1 MDDEILEQPKASSKP
16 LSDFNDLHVSEGLD
30 VVREQIES
38 GISSQLSQVEISPH
52 PFSNASQDLGKG
64 SNFEQ
69 NLSDISLGNSPAN
82 DFSLEQYTEDDLIEH
97 ENQIIGEPKA
107 KGQGEI
113 IDFERPD
120 FTLEKCLARFMLV
133 EHKTDVWDSFK
144 KKSIKA
150 TAFTKMV
157 GKNVANKWQ
166 SHINRKMI
174 EAEAIKAEND
184 KQGADEVTDL
194 IKRYV
199 HLESTLESWDRLH
212 RERVKN
218 ITIKEAYPNQYD
230 IWFKSPHR
238 QMIHSRD
245 LVFDPTNSTKENQIN
260 KFTGLEVEALA
271 DPDMPDALLSLGDAY
286 KKCQSFVDLLR
297 HLCEGEKLAFNWLI
311 RWLAYPLQHKGAKM
325 ATSILMHGNIHG
337 AGKSLFF
344 GGIMEKV
351 YTKYHKTL
359 DQRDLESQY
368 NDWADEVLFLL
379 FEEISNNKTKH
390 GMMGFIK
397 HLITGSKLSIHQK
410 FMSSM
415 QQANH
420 MNTVFL
426 SNHTQP
432 LPIEEND
439 RRFLVLYPKS
449 IVPQNLLDQV
459 VADLES
465 KEIVEAF
472 YTSLLQIDLTGF
484 NAHTKP
490 PMTKAK
496 QEIIAYTRP
505 GYDTFITQWIAED
518 TDYPYCTC
526 TTMQLYDAYQ
536 KWSKQTNEHV
546 VSLKRFMGEAKKY
559 GIVSTEKQEHWRK
572 PSEMIKARQ
581 TKVIIVGQIP
591 EMMPDPRTKE
601 MKPTIKMDWLGTD
614 IEKFDNALKG
624 DNNDGVP
631 YPKYQ

>member
-1 MDDEILEQPKASSKP
+1 MSEEEILEQPQSASHP
-16 LSDFNDLHVSEGLD
+16 SDFNDLHVLLGIEA
-30 VVREQIES
+30 VREQIES
-38 GISSQLSQVEISPH
+38 GIDSQYSAFGVPPH
-52 PFSNASQDLGKG
+52 PLEMAGQGLGQFSAADQAFLDDIDPSKVELG
-64 SNFEQ
+64 NFE
-69 NLSDISLGNSPAN
+69 
-82 DFSLEQYTEDDLIEH
+82 LEQYTEADLIPHKSNSGGPAVE
-97 ENQIIGEPKA
+97 GMGK
-107 KGQGEI
+107 I

-133 EHKTDVWDSFK
+133 EGKTDVWDSFK
-144 KKSIKA
+144 KKTIKA

-157 GKNVANKWQ
+157 GKSVAERWQ
-166 SHINRKMI
+166 SHLNRKMI
-174 EAEAIKAEND
+174 DPDALKVEID
-184 KQGADEVTDL
+184 KQGANEITDL
-194 IKRYV
+194 IGRYV
-199 HLESTLESWDRLH
+199 HLEGTLESWDTHH

-218 ITIKEAYPNQYD
+218 AAIREAFPNQYE

-238 QMIHSRD
+238 RMIHNTD
-245 LVFDPTNSTKENQIN
+245 LVFDPTNSAKPNQIN
-260 KFTGLEVEALA
+260 RFTGLEIVAAVDPEAPEML
-271 DPDMPDALLSLGDAY
+271 MNQKDAY
-286 KKCQSFVDLLR
+286 LKCQSFIDLLR
-297 HLCEGEKLAFNWLI
+297 HLCAGENDAFGWLI
-311 RWLAYPLQHKGAKM
+311 RWLAYPLQNKGAKM

-344 GGIMEKV
+344 GGIVEKI

-379 FEEISNNKTKH
+379 FEEIANNKTKH

-410 FMSSM
+410 FLSSM

-449 IVPQNLLDQV
+449 IVPQDLLDRV
-459 VADLES
+459 VRDIES
-465 KEIVEAF
+465 SDVIEAF
-472 YTSLLQIDLTGF
+472 YTALLQIDLTGF

-490 PMTKAK
+490 PMTRAK
-496 QEIIAYTRP
+496 REIIEYTRP
-505 GYDTFITQWIAED
+505 GYDTFITQWIAGE
-518 TDYPYCTC
+518 TEYPYSSC

-536 KWSKQTNEHV
+536 RWSKITNEHV

-559 GIVSTEKQEHWRK
+559 NVVSSEKQEHWRK
-572 PSEMIKARQ
+572 PSKPIQTKQ
-581 TKVIIVGQIP
+581 TKVIIIGLMP
-591 EMMPDPRTKE
+591 EFTLDKAGEP
-601 MKPTIKMDWLGTD
+601 KPTVKMDWLGAA
-614 IEKFDNALKG
+614 IEKFDNALQG
-624 DNNDGVP
+624 ENNDVP
-631 YPKYQ
+631 YPL